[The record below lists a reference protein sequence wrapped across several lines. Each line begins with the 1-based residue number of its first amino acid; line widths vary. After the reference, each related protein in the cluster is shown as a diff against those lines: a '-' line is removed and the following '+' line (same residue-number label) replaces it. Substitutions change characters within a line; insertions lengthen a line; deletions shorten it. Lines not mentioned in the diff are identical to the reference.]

1 MKLQKELI
9 GAGSHILIL
18 SVLAGGPSY
27 GYEII
32 KRIND
37 EAGGRFVWQEGTV
50 YPLLH
55 KLERDGLITAQ
66 WQSTDTGRRRKYYQL
81 SQAGQVALEKSIQ
94 EWMTFH
100 GVVSRLVEVTAT

>member
-1 MKLQKELI
+1 MKLHKELI

-18 SVLAGGPSY
+18 SVLAGEPSY
-27 GYEII
+27 GYQII

-55 KLERDGLITAQ
+55 KLEKDGLIKAQ
-66 WQSTDTGRRRKYYQL
+66 WQSTDTGRRRKYYHITE
-81 SQAGQVALEKSIQ
+81 AGQVALEHSIQ

-100 GVVSRLVEVTAT
+100 GVVSRLVEETAT